1 MNRNPTMTEQWQ
13 HPFSKAEMEAMRRAA
28 RDEAGI
34 LAEVL
39 AMARKLARRLPFGAD
54 ILAAYVCVRD
64 PATSLRVK
72 LILLA
77 ALAYFVMPIDG
88 IPDLIPVLGFSDDA
102 AMLAAAI
109 ATVRGAITDDHR
121 REAEVMLDETRYPT

>member
-1 MNRNPTMTEQWQ
+1 MTDHWQ
-13 HPFSKAEMEAMRRAA
+13 QSFSKAEMEAIRRAA

-39 AMARKLARRLPFGAD
+39 AMARRLARRLPFGQD
-54 ILAAYVCVRD
+54 ILATYVCVRD

-102 AMLAAAI
+102 AMLTAAI

-121 REAEVMLDETRYPT
+121 REAQIILDETQYSP